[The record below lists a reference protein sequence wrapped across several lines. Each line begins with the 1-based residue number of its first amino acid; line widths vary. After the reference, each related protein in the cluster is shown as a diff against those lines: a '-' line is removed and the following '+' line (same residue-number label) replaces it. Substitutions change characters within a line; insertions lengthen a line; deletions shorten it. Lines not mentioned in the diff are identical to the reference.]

1 MISTMK
7 YAIYPVLAVIVLGI
21 LTGCA
26 GLTPLTPTAK
36 AGDTITLGAG
46 WKQKFDRNSLT
57 VTITGSDSNV
67 WTYLPNDPAVRAVIN
82 LYPDPLSYLVVG
94 TRTGSNLG
102 NGSTYGSM
110 ISYNFTGND
119 PDWWQTSIYLD
130 LPGDLPQGTTTVRF
144 LSANGESYGP
154 IPVEIIPG
162 QGSPSPFRAEILGAM
177 TDTQLHSMERE
188 PSYAVQ
194 FSGGN
199 VLPAAIQ
206 LDLVHN
212 PDASVGGTGKTFV
225 VNPRGEIKNLAWSDN
240 GTSMRVILSPA
251 RDSTTVSDWKG
262 FKFYVTGG
270 ITGVQVQSNS
280 VKAYD
285 ANGNLMTGDLA
296 TVQ

>member
-1 MISTMK
+1 
-7 YAIYPVLAVIVLGI
+7 
-21 LTGCA
+21 
-26 GLTPLTPTAK
+26 
-36 AGDTITLGAG
+36 
-46 WKQKFDRNSLT
+46 
-57 VTITGSDSNV
+57 
-67 WTYLPNDPAVRAVIN
+67 VIN

-102 NGSTYGSM
+102 NGATYGST
-110 ISYNFTGND
+110 INYTFTGND

-130 LPGDLPQGTTTVRF
+130 LPADLPQGTSTVNL
-144 LSANGESYGP
+144 LSANGEAYGP

-162 QGSPSPFRAEILGAM
+162 QGSPSPFSAEILGSM
-177 TDTQLHSMERE
+177 TDIQLHSMERE
-188 PSYAVQ
+188 PSYTVR
-194 FSGGN
+194 FSGGA

-212 PDASVGGTGKTFV
+212 PDTSAGGTGTTLV

-251 RDSTTVSDWKG
+251 RGGTTVSDWKG

-270 ITGVQVQSNS
+270 ISGVQVQANS

-285 ANGNLMTGDLA
+285 TNGNLITGVIA
-296 TVQ
+296 AVQ